1 MPNLVPQKNYTS
13 VHKEYSSFLKKMKMK
28 KIILILCLSLLIPS
42 CSNDDSRS
50 SNPNLPSIGFNHTVN
65 LDLPQ
70 FNNLKFP
77 NNSEVITTDGVGIKG
92 VVIYNIDNTLYSAF
106 ELSDPNITPSN
117 CSALKVMGIRA
128 ESNCGNDN
136 AYEIING
143 LQLEGEGGYPLLR
156 YQIRREGNTLFI
168 SN

>member
-1 MPNLVPQKNYTS
+1 
-13 VHKEYSSFLKKMKMK
+13 MK
-28 KIILILCLSLLIPS
+28 KIILVVFISALILS
-42 CSNDDSRS
+42 CSSDDGRS

-70 FNNLKFP
+70 FNELKFP
-77 NNSEVITTDGVGIKG
+77 GNFEVIRIEGVGIKG
-92 VVIYNIDNTLYSAF
+92 VIIYNIDNTLYSAF
-106 ELSDPNITPSN
+106 ELSDPNITPSS
-117 CSALKVMGIRA
+117 CSALSVTGIRA

-143 LQLEGEGGYPLLR
+143 QQLEGEGGFPLLR
-156 YQIRREGNTLFI
+156 YQIRREGNILVV

>member
-1 MPNLVPQKNYTS
+1 
-13 VHKEYSSFLKKMKMK
+13 MK
-28 KIILILCLSLLIPS
+28 KIILVVFISVFILS
-42 CSNDDSRS
+42 CSSDDGRS
-50 SNPNLPSIGFNHTVN
+50 NNPNLPSIGFNHTVN

-70 FNNLKFP
+70 FNSLKFP
-77 NNSEVITTDGVGIKG
+77 GNFELIRIEGVGIKG

-106 ELSDPNITPSN
+106 ELSDPNIIPSS
-117 CSALKVMGIRA
+117 CSALSVTGIRA

-143 LQLEGEGGYPLLR
+143 QQLEGEGGFPLLR
-156 YQIRREGNTLFI
+156 YQIRRDGNILVV

>member
-1 MPNLVPQKNYTS
+1 
-13 VHKEYSSFLKKMKMK
+13 MK
-28 KIILILCLSLLIPS
+28 KIAILFFISLLTFS
-42 CSNDDSRS
+42 CSSDDSRNN
-50 SNPNLPSIGFNHTVN
+50 NPNLPSIGFNHTIN

-70 FNNLKFP
+70 FNSLDFP

-92 VVIYNIDNTLYSAF
+92 VIIFNVDNTLYSAF
-106 ELSDPNITPSN
+106 ELSDPNIAPSS
-117 CSALKVMGIRA
+117 CSALSVNGIRA

-143 LQLEGEGGYPLLR
+143 QQLEGEGGYPLLR